1 VNNLKKIISILIIS
15 VLVLA
20 AFTMIAGN
28 VKAQSG
34 EVSVLTY
41 SQYIAPAS
49 STLAVSPGDLIVV
62 GELRNIGSNIIGNV
76 TVQGTALGAN
86 GQTLAVTSSQAFVYY
101 MKSGQ
106 KAPFYLDFTAGS
118 SQTQDLSWVPSVS
131 HVLVSVI
138 SVQNVNQRQ
147 YEGAKVTYDM
157 NYTDHAGLYVVR
169 GTVVNEGGLIAQQP
183 WVVTTFYDASGTVV
197 GLNFTNF
204 LTSTLSTNGG
214 VLFFAVPADNNTDVT
229 SKIKNYSFQVDSLT
243 FDNSLITSSPT
254 STASDSGSS
263 ADQIPI
269 LPIAI
274 VLVLVVIALAALM
287 LFRSRKKM
295 PLPPPPPTE

>member
-131 HVLVSVI
+131 HVLVSVT

-243 FDNSLITSSPT
+243 FDNSIITSSPT